1 MNRNFIMMPGSNYN
15 EHIDNQYNCFGG
27 TQINHS
33 RATGCQNA
41 TRSDEYFCSPI
52 FDSSIKR
59 LAQHMEQFKTIH
71 WSHVYLYLH
80 QYLNLEEMTAAKF
93 GKFIESHGGPN
104 EQKVRK
110 DGNYQPSSLELL
122 KDKPIIESVS
132 AFFSI
137 N

>member
-104 EQKVRK
+104 EQK